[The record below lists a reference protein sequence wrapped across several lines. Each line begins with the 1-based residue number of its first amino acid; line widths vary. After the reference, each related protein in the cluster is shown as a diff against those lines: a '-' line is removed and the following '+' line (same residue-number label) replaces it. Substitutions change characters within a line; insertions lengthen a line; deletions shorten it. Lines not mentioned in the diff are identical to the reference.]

1 MAKKD
6 KVTNLGTNLIR
17 NIQKLHE
24 KNSPEGQKISKFE
37 TKIARRSPKNKSN
50 ERRE

>member
-24 KNSPEGQKISKFE
+24 KNYKTVLKD
-37 TKIARRSPKNKSN
+37 KK
-50 ERRE
+50 